1 MQELTGAFDLWQ
13 IVALAS
19 ISFLVGLLGGFVGL
33 ALGTMRLPAIIL
45 TGIDPQIA
53 AGTNILVS
61 ALAALAGGYQHL
73 REGRVDRS
81 VVLWLGIPS
90 IIGAL
95 VGGLFGGLAPSGL
108 LILIVGLLVM
118 WQGVEF
124 LSLSRRLRSEFK
136 PEPHPEIKTLGFHP
150 VTSRV
155 PLGSSIALIIGLL
168 GGAVGLILGSLR
180 IPLMVRMM
188 NINPR
193 MAAGSNLVIGAS
205 LGLFGFVGHG
215 IRGEVDL
222 PILLAMS
229 STGMVGANIG
239 ARYTG
244 RADTGFLVLVLS
256 VVLWAVGII
265 LVTQGALEGL
275 Y

>member
-1 MQELTGAFDLWQ
+1 
-13 IVALAS
+13 
-19 ISFLVGLLGGFVGL
+19 
-33 ALGTMRLPAIIL
+33 
-45 TGIDPQIA
+45 
-53 AGTNILVS
+53 
-61 ALAALAGGYQHL
+61 
-73 REGRVDRS
+73 
-81 VVLWLGIPS
+81 
-90 IIGAL
+90 AL

-136 PEPHPEIKTLGFHP
+136 PEPHPEIKTLGFNP
-150 VTSRV
+150 VTCRV

-188 NINPR
+188 NMNPR

-265 LVTQGALEGL
+265 LVTQGALEG
-275 Y
+275 